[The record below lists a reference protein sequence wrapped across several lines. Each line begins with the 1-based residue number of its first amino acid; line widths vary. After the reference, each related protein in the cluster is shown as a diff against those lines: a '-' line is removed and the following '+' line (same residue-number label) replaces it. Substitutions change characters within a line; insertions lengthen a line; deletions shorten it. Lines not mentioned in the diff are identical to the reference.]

1 MPFGVLLTHLFGI
14 MCLLCLCL
22 DCPRSLMLPQAM
34 PIICT
39 PAFLAASSSVF
50 PQAKCLIF
58 MLFKSFQLL
67 GNFCQLLLLSLG
79 FHVLL

>member
-1 MPFGVLLTHLFGI
+1 
-14 MCLLCLCL
+14 
-22 DCPRSLMLPQAM
+22 MLPRAM

-50 PQAKCLIF
+50 PQAKRLIF